1 MTTTNLTPNQNPFI
15 ILLWVNAIALA
26 LYVLVSIFKPLA
38 LTACIYVLVSYGIA
52 WLKGGREYVCNL
64 SFIEILKW
72 PLKLYKKNE

>member
-15 ILLWVNAIALA
+15 ILLWVIAIALA

-38 LTACIYVLVSYGIA
+38 LTACVYVLVSYGIA
-52 WLKGGREYVCNL
+52 WLKGGREYVSSL

>member
-1 MTTTNLTPNQNPFI
+1 MTTTNLTPNQNPFT
-15 ILLWVNAIALA
+15 ILFWVIVIALA

-52 WLKGGREYVCNL
+52 WLKGGREYVCSL

>member
-15 ILLWVNAIALA
+15 ILLWVIAIALA

-52 WLKGGREYVCNL
+52 WMKGGREYITSL
-64 SFIEILKW
+64 SFTDILNW
-72 PLKLYKKNE
+72 PLKLLKKNE

>member
-1 MTTTNLTPNQNPFI
+1 MTTTNLTPNQNPFT
-15 ILLWVNAIALA
+15 ILLLVIAIALA

-52 WLKGGREYVCNL
+52 WLKGGREYVCSL

-72 PLKLYKKNE
+72 PVKIFKKNE